1 MAQVPDT
8 NYFLNDRRVSKGF
21 SFYGIPYDKHWI
33 EIARCVNYPYLE
45 GWYLW
50 NSGIE
55 EYEIKFD
62 TDTDMDK
69 WTEAN
74 EEVIYNNHTNEY
86 SF

>member
-8 NYFLNDRRVSKGF
+8 NYFLNDKRVSKGF

-33 EIARCVNYPYLE
+33 EIAGCVDYPYLE

-55 EYEIKFD
+55 EHEIKLSI
-62 TDTDMDK
+62 DMNK
-69 WTEAN
+69 SAEAN
-74 EEVIYNNHTNEY
+74 EEVIHNDYTDDY
-86 SF
+86 IIF